1 MIKLVPYK
9 YCINKELYNM
19 YQEMPKNEIGVS
31 NIFYGISY
39 NEFIMKSIPYTLE
52 ERIINK
58 SINTKTKRYILF
70 INNIPIGELG
80 IRITL
85 NDYWINKGSQIY
97 YKIRKCE
104 RNKGYGNKILLLG
117 LIEAKKLGFDKVR
130 INCDDNN
137 IASKKVII
145 NNGGIIDI
153 KSYKT
158 KNGTSTSYVIS
169 L

>member
-19 YQEMPKNEIGVS
+19 YQDIPNNEIGSS
-31 NIFYGISY
+31 NIFYGLSY
-39 NEFIMKSIPYTLE
+39 NDFIIKCIPYTLE

-58 SINTKTKRYILF
+58 RINTTTKRYILF
-70 INNIPIGELG
+70 YNDIPIGEIG
-80 IRITL
+80 IRTIL

-97 YKIRKCE
+97 YKIRTSK
-104 RNKGYGNKILLLG
+104 RGNGYGNIMLSFG
-117 LIEAKKLGFDKVR
+117 LKRAKELGFNKIR

-137 IASKKVII
+137 IPSKKIII

-158 KNGTSTSYVIS
+158 NDGTSTSYIID